1 VRPDPGQLRA
11 TLLFE
16 DLSDEDRQRSAS
28 WMEVRHVEPGKRI
41 TPQGASGYE
50 FFVSAEGSADV
61 LRDGVLIGSLAAGD
75 FFGEIAKMGDG
86 RRVADVVATSPMT
99 IFAMF
104 GTRFR
109 ELEAEL
115 PDVAARIRS
124 TLEAR
129 LSSA

>member
-1 VRPDPGQLRA
+1 VRPDRGQLRA

-28 WMEVRHVEPGKRI
+28 WMEVRRVEPGKRI

-75 FFGEIAKMGDG
+75 FFGEIAKMSDG